1 MNENILKHIGE
12 KHGIYTII
20 DVLPQPDKYGHYQY
34 KCICNEC
41 GYVKYTHH
49 GSVAGPN
56 HVITKCNHLRSDGNF
71 KVKRKIN
78 NDRIDMIFTHM
89 ITRCYNKKSK
99 SYRFY
104 GEKGIKICDEWLL
117 NPKSFEQWAL
127 QNGYSENLT
136 IDRIDAKKDYAP
148 DNCQWIPLEEN
159 ARKAGKVNWI
169 TINGET
175 LTGRQWSEKLGLGI
189 NRINTWIREYG
200 EDITIE
206 LLKEMIKD
214 PPINKCREPS
224 QSWFE
229 VYGIF

>member
-12 KHGIYTII
+12 IHGVYTIV
-20 DVLPQPDKYGHYQY
+20 DVLPEPDKYGHYQY
-34 KCICNEC
+34 KCVCNEC
-41 GYVKYTHH
+41 GYIKYTHH
-49 GSVAGPN
+49 GSVAGPK
-56 HVITKCNHLRSDGNF
+56 HITKKCNHLRCDNNY
-71 KVKRKIN
+71 KVKKFIKN
-78 NDRIDMIFTHM
+78 KRIDKIHQGMFS
-89 ITRCYNKKSK
+89 RCYNCNDKT
-99 SYRFY
+99 YRFY
-104 GEKGIKICDEWLL
+104 GEKGIKICDEWLY
-117 NPKSFEQWAL
+117 NPSSFEEWSL
-127 QNGYSENLT
+127 KHGYKNNLT
-136 IDRIDAKKDYAP
+136 IDRIDSTKDYCP
-148 DNCQWIPLEEN
+148 ENCQWIPIIEN

-214 PPINKCREPS
+214 PPINKYREPS

>member
-1 MNENILKHIGE
+1 MIDEICGKDIGIF
-12 KHGIYTII
+12 K
-20 DVLPQPDKYGHYQY
+20 VLYL
-34 KCICNEC
+34 CNERTKD
-41 GYVKYTHH
+41 GHKKYH
-49 GSVAGPN
+49 
-56 HVITKCNHLRSDGNF
+56 IKCNFCGAEFERRLSSIKGTKICRHYNEQGYFRNF
-71 KVKRKIN
+71 KTNWNWENKKIKT
-78 NDRIDMIFTHM
+78 IFYGM
-89 ITRCYNKKSK
+89 KNRCYNPKNK

-104 GEKGIKICDEWLL
+104 GAKNIKICEEWLL

-214 PPINKCREPS
+214 PPINKYREPS